1 MKDADVDL
9 MLRVKEGDEEAFRVL
24 FRKRSPR
31 VVQFVRRTSGRGYI
45 GITRHM
51 NLDSARRKQFDRD
64 YLRWKS
70 GRNIREGAGTE

>member
-31 VVQFVRRTSGRGYI
+31 VVQFVRRTSGSGYI
-45 GITRHM
+45 GITR
-51 NLDSARRKQFDRD
+51 
-64 YLRWKS
+64 
-70 GRNIREGAGTE
+70 GT